1 MKKALDFRLPCWHL
15 GFFAVFFSLDWA
27 YSREDAAGKT
37 VGNELARIGWIGD
50 EEVGE
55 RKMAAFFEL
64 HIEQGLFLKMKE

>member
-1 MKKALDFRLPCWHL
+1 MLAS
-15 GFFAVFFSLDWA
+15 GVFAGVHSLDWA

-37 VGNELARIGWIGD
+37 VGDELWIGN

-64 HIEQGLFLKMKE
+64 HIEQGPILEDEE